1 MIIDDDCIICI
12 RIILLERKTP
22 KQLLDLAQPC
32 HIAAPAGLLRSAD
45 GPMSHQGM
53 RWRWNLTCQ
62 RDAKRGNLGY
72 SRAQARIQGSF
83 HGRVFLINP
92 SVCLLCSKDSETGAH
107 VAFKL
112 RT

>member
-83 HGRVFLINP
+83 SWQGLSNQPVSMPVVFQRFRNGCTCCI
-92 SVCLLCSKDSETGAH
+92 
-107 VAFKL
+107 
-112 RT
+112 